1 MAIFAS
7 EIKRK
12 DMTTITIRE
21 NSPQANKFVA
31 YARSLPFAE
40 VKSKRA
46 ISLPAVGEAEPEF
59 NLYESL
65 DRAFADVR
73 LMLDGKKKE
82 KTLDELIDE
91 LRNNID

>member
-1 MAIFAS
+1 MT
-7 EIKRK
+7 
-12 DMTTITIRE
+12 TTITIKE
-21 NSPQANKFVA
+21 NSTQANKFVA

-40 VKSKRA
+40 DKRVKTEVES
-46 ISLPAVGEAEPEF
+46 EF

-82 KTLDELIDE
+82 KTLDELINE
-91 LRNNID
+91 LRNNTD